1 MCSLHTAGCL
11 VRRVLAGLS
20 HPLTQLSQASH
31 ILTAGIPTDRQGK
44 IPHVTELD
52 TPAPA
57 EQFFSADTRAALAE
71 ASQKLAERLQ
81 AHTEALLAMTGDED
95 TSELFE
101 HNAALEGVVEDWN
114 EAVFEHTGT
123 TPLLL
128 DEVDDDEDEEDVEPD
143 QVISVVSRFDLRV
156 VDLDALLEAGR
167 AAQERHPAELDESG
181 EREPVDSAEQAIYE
195 ISREVGEAWF
205 ELPGIEMVAGA
216 RAYVVPEPP
225 FEPLDADAEDVVT
238 ELIAPNGVA
247 THAETWA

>member
-1 MCSLHTAGCL
+1 M
-11 VRRVLAGLS
+11 
-20 HPLTQLSQASH
+20 
-31 ILTAGIPTDRQGK
+31 
-44 IPHVTELD
+44 TELD
-52 TPAPA
+52 TPATA
-57 EQFFSADTRAALAE
+57 EQFFSAETRTALAE
-71 ASQKLAERLQ
+71 ASRKLAERLQ
-81 AHTEALLAMTGDED
+81 AHTDALLAMTGDED
-95 TSELFE
+95 HTTLFE

-114 EAVFEHTGT
+114 DAVFEHTGT
-123 TPLLL
+123 APLLL
-128 DEVDDDEDEEDVEPD
+128 DDAVDDEDEEVEQD

-181 EREPVDSAEQAIYE
+181 DREPVDSAEQAIYE

-216 RAYVVPEPP
+216 RAYVVPEAP

>member
-1 MCSLHTAGCL
+1 
-11 VRRVLAGLS
+11 
-20 HPLTQLSQASH
+20 
-31 ILTAGIPTDRQGK
+31 
-44 IPHVTELD
+44 VTELD
-52 TPAPA
+52 TPATA
-57 EQFFSADTRAALAE
+57 EQFFSAETRTALAE
-71 ASQKLAERLQ
+71 ASRKLAERLQ
-81 AHTEALLAMTGDED
+81 AHTDALLAMTGDED
-95 TSELFE
+95 HTTLFE

-114 EAVFEHTGT
+114 DAVFEHTGT
-123 TPLLL
+123 APLLL
-128 DEVDDDEDEEDVEPD
+128 DDAVDDEDEEVEQD

-181 EREPVDSAEQAIYE
+181 DREPVDSAEQAIYE

-216 RAYVVPEPP
+216 RAYVVPEQP

>member
-1 MCSLHTAGCL
+1 MT
-11 VRRVLAGLS
+11 
-20 HPLTQLSQASH
+20 
-31 ILTAGIPTDRQGK
+31 
-44 IPHVTELD
+44 HVTELD

-57 EQFFSADTRAALAE
+57 EQFFSAETRTALAE
-71 ASQKLAERLQ
+71 ASRKLAERLQ
-81 AHTEALLAMTGDED
+81 AHTDALLAMTGDEEH
-95 TSELFE
+95 TTLFE

-114 EAVFEHTGT
+114 DAVFEHTGT
-123 TPLLL
+123 SPLLL
-128 DEVDDDEDEEDVEPD
+128 DDAADDEEDEDVEQD
-143 QVISVVSRFDLRV
+143 HVISVVSRFDLRV
-156 VDLDALLEAGR
+156 VDLDALIEAGR

-181 EREPVDSAEQAIYE
+181 DREPVDSAEQAIYE

>member
-1 MCSLHTAGCL
+1 M
-11 VRRVLAGLS
+11 
-20 HPLTQLSQASH
+20 
-31 ILTAGIPTDRQGK
+31 
-44 IPHVTELD
+44 TELD

-57 EQFFSADTRAALAE
+57 EQFFSEQSRAALAD
-71 ASQKLAERLQ
+71 ASRKLAERLQ
-81 AHTEALLAMTGDED
+81 AHTDALLAMTGDED
-95 TSELFE
+95 NATLFD

-114 EAVFEHTGT
+114 DAVFEHTGT

-128 DEVDDDEDEEDVEPD
+128 DDSIEDEDDEEAEPD

-156 VDLDALLEAGR
+156 VDLDVLLEAGR
-167 AAQERHPAELDESG
+167 AAQERHPAELDETG
-181 EREPVDSAEQAIYE
+181 DHEPVDTAEQAIYE

-205 ELPGIEMVAGA
+205 ELPGVEMVAGA

-238 ELIAPNGVA
+238 ELIAPNGTA

>member
-1 MCSLHTAGCL
+1 M
-11 VRRVLAGLS
+11 
-20 HPLTQLSQASH
+20 
-31 ILTAGIPTDRQGK
+31 
-44 IPHVTELD
+44 TELN

-57 EQFFSADTRAALAE
+57 EQFFSAETRTALAE
-71 ASQKLAERLQ
+71 ASRKLAERLQ
-81 AHTEALLAMTGDED
+81 AHTDALLAMTGDED
-95 TSELFE
+95 HTTLFE

-123 TPLLL
+123 SPLLL
-128 DEVDDDEDEEDVEPD
+128 DDAVDDDEDEDAEQD

-156 VDLDALLEAGR
+156 FDLDALLEAGR

-181 EREPVDSAEQAIYE
+181 DREPVDSAEQAIYE